1 MNLLWRDRF
10 DVKEG
15 QHEALVAWL
24 SENEAKFAEHA
35 PEGSEYLGI
44 YFTVFTSEKDSGT
57 CEIVAVRELLR
68 HRPLPGG
75 RERRQ
80 RDRAADGR
88 GVLHLRGR
96 REPRE
101 LEQVAHTARR

>member
-15 QHEALVAWL
+15 QHEAFVAWL

-44 YFTVFTSEKDSGT
+44 YFTVFTS
-57 CEIVAVRELLR
+57 
-68 HRPLPGG
+68 
-75 RERRQ
+75 
-80 RDRAADGR
+80 
-88 GVLHLRGR
+88 
-96 REPRE
+96 
-101 LEQVAHTARR
+101 